1 MILYNT
7 IICVICDGQTWWR
20 KTIPM
25 MVTAEASSK
34 KGHSIQVDSLA
45 LLLSQG
51 DRLHI
56 EVCGASFSFIPRGSQ
71 PPQDEG
77 EILSK
82 LLLVRLGG
90 YDNSTVDSVEL
101 SNYQYII

>member
-1 MILYNT
+1 
-7 IICVICDGQTWWR
+7 
-20 KTIPM
+20 M
-25 MVTAEASSK
+25 MVAAEASSK

-82 LLLVRLGG
+82 ILLVRLGG
-90 YDNSTVDSVEL
+90 MTIQPL
-101 SNYQYII
+101 TLLNYQYRVTMYR